1 MTRSRLACPVSTSP
15 LSTSTLGISLRFATL
30 TATGGSNTRSSVG
43 TWTARSSSSIESSRP
58 SMSSIIARGTLGC
71 PHREVD
77 LAMETDM
84 DRDKGPQKMSNGA
97 PLEKE
102 TDDTLMEKE
111 TDRFQAWA
119 KIRVSTWRRD
129 H

>member
-15 LSTSTLGISLRFATL
+15 LSTSTLGISLRFATP

-43 TWTARSSSSIESSRP
+43 TWATRSSSSIKSSRP

-71 PHREVD
+71 PHR
-77 LAMETDM
+77 
-84 DRDKGPQKMSNGA
+84 G
-97 PLEKE
+97 
-102 TDDTLMEKE
+102 
-111 TDRFQAWA
+111 RFQAWA
-119 KIRVSTWRRD
+119 KRRVSTWRRD